1 MKRRPM
7 SNKHSKKVF
16 TAGALNT
23 HPMNTAPVPQ
33 RGGLRL

>member
-7 SNKHSKKVF
+7 SNKQSKKVF

-23 HPMNTAPVPQ
+23 HPLNTAPVPQ

>member
-1 MKRRPM
+1 MRRKPM
-7 SNKHSKKVF
+7 SNSHSRKVF
-16 TAGALNT
+16 TAGAMNT